1 MRRGILTSFN
11 ASTYTANVL
20 IMEATD
26 AFLQGVP
33 VATHIDGT
41 SALAGTL
48 CAVHF
53 FDEQN
58 YTDAVVMAVYPNGS
72 QGVPTPPP
80 GRTTFVAPFRQV
92 NADVIASGAIH
103 TYSFT
108 GGTTGIPLG
117 ALGVLY
123 KAAFSSASSGAF
135 INIAPHN
142 GTPGNYATIGN
153 LPAANT
159 TLNDVGMVPL
169 DANGQVDIQANGGSC
184 TVTLFTYGYVF

>member
-1 MRRGILTSFN
+1 MATNHPFSSIQNGSGAYSRGDPLRSPAGVRSSSLGSSPGGTPAAREVTRRGILTSVS

-41 SALAGTL
+41 SAIVGTL

-72 QGVPTPPP
+72 QGVPTP
-80 GRTTFVAPFRQV
+80 
-92 NADVIASGAIH
+92 
-103 TYSFT
+103 
-108 GGTTGIPLG
+108 
-117 ALGVLY
+117 
-123 KAAFSSASSGAF
+123 
-135 INIAPHN
+135 
-142 GTPGNYATIGN
+142 
-153 LPAANT
+153 
-159 TLNDVGMVPL
+159 
-169 DANGQVDIQANGGSC
+169 
-184 TVTLFTYGYVF
+184 